1 MTQLM
6 TILDD
11 IIATKKQYVTY
22 LKTSDYLNSLQEHSF
37 QAISFKKALT
47 ASSLSLVA
55 EVKKA
60 SPSKGLIN

>member
-22 LKTSDYLNSLQEHSF
+22 LKTSDYLNSLQDYSF
-37 QAISFKKALT
+37 QAISFKQALT
-47 ASSLSLVA
+47 AC
-55 EVKKA
+55 
-60 SPSKGLIN
+60 